1 MQEFKSGKLTFR
13 AGRLDARKQFHI
25 ARRLASLLGEL
36 GSLADLQGAL
46 AQKDE
51 ASLLAVAGAVGRA
64 LASLRDDDADY
75 ILDACM
81 DVVEVRQ
88 DGGAGWARLRANGVT
103 MYELDLPQL
112 MTVAARVIQSN
123 MAGFMAALPEIGSLA
138 GGASRAAP
146 GSR

>member
-1 MQEFKSGKLTFR
+1 MQEFTSGKLTFR

-36 GSLADLQGAL
+36 GSLADLQGAVSR
-46 AQKDE
+46 KDE
-51 ASLLAVAGAVGRA
+51 ASLLVLAGALGRA
-64 LASLRDDDADY
+64 LASLRDEDADY
-75 ILDACM
+75 ILDACL

-103 MYELDLPQL
+103 MYELDLAQL

-123 MAGFMAALPEIGSLA
+123 MAGFMAALPGLGSLA
-138 GGASRAAP
+138 GGAEPATS